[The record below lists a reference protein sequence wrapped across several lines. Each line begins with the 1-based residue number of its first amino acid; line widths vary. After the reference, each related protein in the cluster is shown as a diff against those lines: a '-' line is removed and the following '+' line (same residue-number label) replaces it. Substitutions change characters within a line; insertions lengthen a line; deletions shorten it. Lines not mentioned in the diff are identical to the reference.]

1 MSTVV
6 ALRSDH
12 VIIGKDFWSDAAT
25 GNWATDCTTGRERAE
40 LVIGCLTSKT
50 NAMSMFT
57 AIMRD
62 MAAKGQWTGVEV
74 GFCQRLAELAVIGI
88 DTDASK

>member
-25 GNWATDCTTGRERAE
+25 GDWSQDCLTGRKRAE
-40 LVIGCLTSKT
+40 TVIGCLVSKPDS
-50 NAMSMFT
+50 MCMFT

-62 MAAKGQWTGVEV
+62 MATKGQWTGVEV
-74 GFCQRLAELAVIGI
+74 GFCQRLAELALNGI
-88 DTDASK
+88 DVDASK

>member
-1 MSTVV
+1 MGSVV
-6 ALRSDH
+6 ALREDH

-25 GNWATDCTTGRERAE
+25 GNWATDCTTGRTRAE
-40 LVIGCLTSKT
+40 TVIGCLASKPD
-50 NAMSMFT
+50 SLCMFT

-62 MAAKGQWTGVEV
+62 MVAKANWGGVEV

-88 DTDASK
+88 GADASK